1 MTNTAP
7 QFHFKSAVFHLFWKP
22 GCGLYLDDGSQQEHT
37 DATETFPVTEPSFLQ
52 LPVKT
57 DSSEAKCPYFLSPS
71 LHAIVTFGHKL
82 LVEKAVEKMN
92 LRKRNS
98 NFFLNI

>member
-1 MTNTAP
+1 ML
-7 QFHFKSAVFHLFWKP
+7 HLSWKP
-22 GCGLYLDDGSQQEHT
+22 GCGLYLDDGSQQEHP
-37 DATETFPVTEPSFLQ
+37 DPTETFKVTESSFLQ

-57 DSSEAKCPYFLSPS
+57 DSNEAKCPYFLGPS

-92 LRKRNS
+92 LRERNS
-98 NFFLNI
+98 KKKRIFRFLDSQK

>member
-1 MTNTAP
+1 M
-7 QFHFKSAVFHLFWKP
+7 
-22 GCGLYLDDGSQQEHT
+22 YLDDGSQQEHP
-37 DATETFPVTEPSFLQ
+37 DATETFQGTEPSFLQ

-57 DSSEAKCPYFLSPS
+57 DSNETKCAYFFSPS

-92 LRKRNS
+92 LRERNS
-98 NFFLNI
+98 KFFLNI